1 LWNNKRSQTNK
12 RYAQRKQERTSK
24 DVDRG
29 VCRRNV
35 ADVFLAVHCAGVE
48 TIMIDEQTTTDE
60 KLDELLAEVRAV
72 RAMLEARNDFARSVF
87 NAIWHGF
94 AEFKKAIEKLYK

>member
-1 LWNNKRSQTNK
+1 
-12 RYAQRKQERTSK
+12 
-24 DVDRG
+24 
-29 VCRRNV
+29 
-35 ADVFLAVHCAGVE
+35 
-48 TIMIDEQTTTDE
+48 MIDEQTTTDE